1 MIVVGLALFFDLY
14 DVFLAGVIGVVITSS
29 FGLDKTMLPYV
40 ISASFAGMFIGAT
53 CMGFVADRYGRRF
66 AFFLN
71 LTIYSIFTLL
81 GAFSTNAEFLIA
93 TRVLAGVGIGAQLPV
108 SDAYLSEILPAA
120 RRGTL
125 IAVAYTIG
133 FIGNPAV
140 ALLARVLVPQ
150 SPLGI
155 EGWRWLFLL
164 GALGIVIIWFGR
176 KLPESPRWL
185 LTKGRVDEAHAAAR
199 HLTNSPDLAAFP
211 PTTRSHVPFSQL
223 FSPVYRGRTLM
234 LSVFQIFQ
242 TVGYYGF
249 GTLVPIVLAAKGFSV
264 LSSLTYT
271 TVAFL
276 GYPIGSAL
284 SIFIVDRIDRRWL
297 IVATAFFMAV
307 FGIALGF
314 SEVPAAIGVLG
325 ILYTLTSNI
334 FSNALHIFQGEIF
347 PTSIRARAAGFT
359 YSLSRASSAVAP
371 FILLPVLRDFGAVA
385 MFVTIAAAMLI
396 VIIDIAVFAPSTT
409 GKTLEEIAT

>member
-1 MIVVGLALFFDLY
+1 
-14 DVFLAGVIGVVITSS
+14 
-29 FGLDKTMLPYV
+29 
-40 ISASFAGMFIGAT
+40 MFIGAT
-53 CMGFVADRYGRRF
+53 CMGFIADRYGRRF

-71 LTIYSIFTLL
+71 LGIYSFFTLM
-81 GAFSTNAEFLIA
+81 GAFSGNAAFLIA
-93 TRVLAGVGIGAQLPV
+93 TRIGAGVGIGAQLPV

-140 ALLARVLVPQ
+140 ALLARFLVPEA
-150 SPLGI
+150 PFGI
-155 EGWRWLFLL
+155 EGWRWLFLIGSL
-164 GALGIVIIWFGR
+164 GVVLIWFGR
-176 KLPESPRWL
+176 HGLPESPRWL
-185 LTKGRVDEAHAAAR
+185 WSKGRMEEAHAAACR
-199 HLTNSPDLAAFP
+199 LTGTSELASTAP
-211 PTTRSHVPFSQL
+211 VTQANHVPFAML
-223 FSPVYRGRTLM
+223 FSPAYRGRTLM
-234 LSVFQIFQ
+234 LCVFHVFQ

-271 TVAFL
+271 TIAFL

-297 IVATAFFMAV
+297 IVATAFFMAA
-307 FGIALGF
+307 FGLALGF
-314 SEVPAAIGVLG
+314 SNDPLSIGMLG

-347 PTSIRARAAGFT
+347 PTATRARAAGFA
-359 YSLSRASSAVAP
+359 YSLSRASSAAAP
-371 FILLPVLRDFGAVA
+371 FVLLPVLQDFGAVA
-385 MFVTIAAAMLI
+385 MFATIAGAMLV
-396 VIIDIAVFAPSTT
+396 VIIDIALFAPSTT
-409 GKTLEEIAT
+409 GRRLEDIAG